1 MRSPPLPGR
10 RTLPPGTPFLT
21 EGLRSTFLFVILA
34 TFSPFVGSPLC
45 WQLPGPGARAGGRVT
60 SGGRAAGRA
69 GHLGRMRGGIYS
81 SGRIFNDKDVKKTGE
96 ESGATLART
105 KYENRKNTDKTITN
119 NGNFRLHV
127 PEEERPLPGA

>member
-60 SGGRAAGRA
+60 SGGRAGGRT

-81 SGRIFNDKDVKKTGE
+81 SGRISNDKDVKKAGE
-96 ESGATLART
+96 ESGD
-105 KYENRKNTDKTITN
+105 NVSTDKI
-119 NGNFRLHV
+119 
-127 PEEERPLPGA
+127 